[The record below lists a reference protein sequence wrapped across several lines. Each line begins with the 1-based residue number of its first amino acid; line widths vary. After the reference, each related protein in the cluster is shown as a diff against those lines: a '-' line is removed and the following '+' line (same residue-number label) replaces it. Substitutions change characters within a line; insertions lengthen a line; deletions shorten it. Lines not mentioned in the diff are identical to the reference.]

1 MGRGLVFIKVG
12 NVKSMQERPVFED
25 RQALLR
31 IYEERWVDARSAT
44 QGGRHGRNALRSCPW
59 NLGR

>member
-1 MGRGLVFIKVG
+1 MELKLGRGLVFIKVG
-12 NVKSMQERPVFED
+12 NVKNMQEKPVFED

-44 QGGRHGRNALRSCPW
+44 
-59 NLGR
+59 